1 MPSPPPY
8 YVEARHHSVFVNGSI
23 YWFEVLN
30 GYKILSLDLH
40 TEQFHD
46 VSQDRARIT
55 YTWPL
60 VNLEDLLAMV
70 SGSAELSDW
79 KLAIWTLIHKKRHGP
94 KLTQCVYSLDI
105 FAPTM

>member
-1 MPSPPPY
+1 MMCP
-8 YVEARHHSVFVNGSI
+8 
-23 YWFEVLN
+23 
-30 GYKILSLDLH
+30 K
-40 TEQFHD
+40 T
-46 VSQDRARIT
+46 ARIT